1 MQFRKIELRQAGMPF
16 DFDVL
21 IFQYSP
27 KMHPYEKYG
36 ASVRQSNGGTPQVE
50 YPAVIANNE
59 DEFKI

>member
-1 MQFRKIELRQAGMPF
+1 MQFSKMEFRQAGMPF
-16 DFDVL
+16 DFNVL

-36 ASVRQSNGGTPQVE
+36 ASVRQSNGGTPEVE
-50 YPAVIANNE
+50 YPEVIANNE